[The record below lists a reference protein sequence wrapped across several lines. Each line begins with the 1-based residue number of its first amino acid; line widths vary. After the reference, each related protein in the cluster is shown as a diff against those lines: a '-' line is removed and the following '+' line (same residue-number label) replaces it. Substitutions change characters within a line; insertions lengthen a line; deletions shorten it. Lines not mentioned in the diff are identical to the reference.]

1 MQSAE
6 KNTNK
11 IIEFL
16 RDKNDDKKIIL
27 KTKRLITGI
36 PGQVDSQLTYINSDS
51 ESYQRI
57 SDEEINKNI
66 SLKL

>member
-16 RDKNDDKKIIL
+16 RDKNDDKKITEAQ
-27 KTKRLITGI
+27 KM
-36 PGQVDSQLTYINSDS
+36 
-51 ESYQRI
+51 ES
-57 SDEEINKNI
+57 
-66 SLKL
+66 